1 MSFSLSGSTITQSGT
16 DTSLAGLNGIA
27 GVTTTTIGY
36 FTRYDIGSL
45 TLSVTGTLSWNTGS
59 TLHQLRLSPA
69 NATTR
74 NSIIVQSGGSI
85 TIGVDQNINLHRK
98 FGFAAIS
105 QDAAFGTDSASAVG
119 DTNPTFA
126 GPNPFTNVYALV
138 YVRTGGTFLCY
149 GQNIETIWGW
159 DIAPSSTVTFKDS
172 YLQCDTIYA
181 FTTGLSLINTQ
192 CSFVQVDG
200 SSGFFPLLRSYTIQN
215 LTQVRPFRFFS
226 VSSASPANLAVSIS
240 GVPDLPNTVNL
251 IGIGRT
257 PSTDLAIV
265 SFYNLARGTDYA
277 FDYTSFAPR
286 YYRARLYQ
294 QVAFTVSNSAGSAIQ
309 SASVRVLGKS
319 GSTWSGTTNVSG
331 QLTLDVELAQVDR
344 SNNTGTVTYYS
355 KNNNNTD
362 VFGFEIKSY
371 LHLFSSPPDQ
381 VLKNIAVT
389 NIPWT
394 LFDDTGVTQTNTT
407 TVGAYAGISHTTSAF
422 TLSGTLTLS
431 QAYDSRKLYWR
442 NNDSVSLPT
451 IGATTANFGSA
462 NITINAASNLP
473 AATAKFTVAT
483 TTGTI
488 TLGAVGNYS
497 TTPFSVPAA
506 GVVVVAGGGTTTL
519 TGWTFTSGAT
529 VNRTS
534 GSATVIV
541 DADQIA
547 NITAG
552 TGVTIQSPAQNIRVE
567 VAGAPTGSSIGVFRR
582 SAPLIAN
589 TSQYTLA
596 SGNNSGNST
605 LVISS
610 TIPLDTPSS
619 GFVRVYRNDGTTED
633 RLGYTSYTGSTF
645 TLTGTL
651 PTTYAA
657 GNAAYVGYI
666 DVLGSSTGTEF
677 NIVQYVAD
685 RDCVLV
691 VRKGSGTGK
700 IQDVRSN
707 FTITNADA
715 VIPVSG
721 VLDTINER

>member
-45 TLSVTGTLSWNTGS
+45 TLSVTGTLSWNTGT

-85 TIGVDQNINLHRK
+85 TIGTDQNINLHRK

-431 QAYDSRKLYWR
+431 QVFDSRKLYWR
-442 NNDSVSLPT
+442 NNDGISLPT
-451 IGATTANFGSA
+451 IGATTANFGAA
-462 NITINAASNLP
+462 NITINAAANLP
-473 AATAKFTVAT
+473 ATTAKFTTAT
-483 TTGTI
+483 TTGSV
-488 TLGAVGNYS
+488 TLGATGDYS
-497 TTPFSVPAA
+497 TTSFSVPAA
-506 GVVVVAGGGTTTL
+506 GVVVVAGGGTTNL
-519 TGWTFTSGAT
+519 RNWTFTSGAT
-529 VNRTS
+529 INRTS
-534 GSATVIV
+534 GSATVTV

-552 TGVTIQSPAQNIRVE
+552 TGVTLQAPTPTLTLNGLIAGSRVFVRNTTDNVNLFNEIAPGTSWSNSVPSGKALLIRV
-567 VAGAPTGSSIGVFRR
+567 R
-582 SAPLIAN
+582 N
-589 TSQYTLA
+589 A
-596 SGNNSGNST
+596 SGTPKYKPWQTTSAGLSN
-605 LVISS
+605 
-610 TIPLDTPSS
+610 DT
-619 GFVRVYRNDGTTED
+619 
-633 RLGYTSYTGSTF
+633 
-645 TLTGTL
+645 
-651 PTTYAA
+651 
-657 GNAAYVGYI
+657 
-666 DVLGSSTGTEF
+666 
-677 NIVQYVAD
+677 
-685 RDCVLV
+685 
-691 VRKGSGTGK
+691 
-700 IQDVRSN
+700 
-707 FTITNADA
+707 TITANQE
-715 VIPVSG
+715 
-721 VLDTINER
+721 LDQ